1 MQKAIKINDIA
12 IVSIKRNDYRINF
25 WCISMDE
32 TISKMKIFDLKGQI
46 GLMFGEYNV
55 KRVYFIN
62 LSIRLI

>member
-46 GLMFGEYNV
+46 GLMFGEY
-55 KRVYFIN
+55 KI
-62 LSIRLI
+62 